1 MGRNVFQDHRNQ
13 DCYSLLQG
21 NHDDIFLPGLRSNS
35 RNAYNSS
42 NILNTFLVLFN
53 SHNYSYG
60 KMLFC
65 IFVYEESEKSDRLS
79 NNIPKAK

>member
-53 SHNYSYG
+53 SHG
-60 KMLFC
+60 KLLLLWQNAILYFR
-65 IFVYEESEKSDRLS
+65 I
-79 NNIPKAK
+79 